1 MSTNKRTEKDFTTC
15 LVIISCKNGESFEK
29 FDDLVSYL
37 FEGVCKMKGFVVD
50 TETPVYAKT
59 SVRYI
64 CHGLKDNVDAF
75 KSEID
80 GVFLDIKTQFGD
92 FDYQIQELNLPSRY
106 QSLVDDI

>member
-29 FDDLVSYL
+29 FDDLVTYL
-37 FEGVCKMKGFVVD
+37 FRGVCKMKGFVVD
-50 TETPVYAKT
+50 TGVTENSKT
-59 SVRYI
+59 VQRYM
-64 CHGLKDNVDAF
+64 CHGLKDNVEAF
-75 KSEID
+75 NSEID

-106 QSLVDDI
+106 QSMVDDI